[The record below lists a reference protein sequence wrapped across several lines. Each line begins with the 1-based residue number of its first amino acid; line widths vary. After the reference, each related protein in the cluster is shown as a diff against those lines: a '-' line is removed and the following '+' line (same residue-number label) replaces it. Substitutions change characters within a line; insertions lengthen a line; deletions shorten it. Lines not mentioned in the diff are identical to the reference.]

1 MRTIVFTKSARRARV
16 CVLAT
21 LCAWV
26 SATAFGAEPG
36 ADDQVVAQ
44 NSSTKITRA
53 EFEAELQ
60 RIPAEM
66 RAEFVASNKRIGDL
80 ILQMLL
86 RKTLADQAKKEKL
99 DADPVNAARVSNE
112 AERVLAQLRVAQVD
126 AAASAEFEAK
136 HASQV
141 ARARELYVADRDR
154 YRTPEEV
161 SASHILFD
169 IKKHSNDEAR
179 KLAADARARV
189 VAGADFNVVA
199 KEVSEDPSAQQ
210 NSGRLGWFTRE
221 RMDAAFSR
229 AAFALKQPGDVSE
242 PVQSAFGWHV
252 IRLDDRRPPHVR
264 PFEEVQDEIVASLKK
279 TYVDQKREALL
290 GTIRSDP
297 QNAINDAEV
306 KALIEHTMAPNEHSH
321 GADTAP
327 ASTAKTAK

>member
-1 MRTIVFTKSARRARV
+1 MQTTASKINERLARI
-16 CVLAT
+16 CVLAV
-21 LCAWV
+21 LCTWV
-26 SATAFGAEPG
+26 ASAAFGAEPR
-36 ADDQVVAQ
+36 ADDPVVAQ
-44 NSSTKITRA
+44 NSSVKITRA

-66 RAEFVASNKRIGDL
+66 RSELIASNKRVGDL
-80 ILQMLL
+80 LRQMLL
-86 RKTLADQAKKEKL
+86 RKTLAGQAKREKL

-112 AERVLAQLRVAQVD
+112 ADRVLAQLRVAQVD
-126 AAASAEFEAK
+126 EAAGAEFEAK

-141 ARARELYVADRDR
+141 ARARELYLADRDR
-154 YRTPEEV
+154 YRAPEEI

-169 IKKHSNDEAR
+169 TKKHSNDEAR

-189 VAGADFNVVA
+189 LAGADFNVVA
-199 KEVSEDPSAQQ
+199 KEISEDPSAEQ

-252 IRLDDRRPPHVR
+252 IRLDDRRAARVR
-264 PFEEVQDEIVASLKK
+264 PFEEVQDEILASLKK
-279 TYVDQKREALL
+279 TYVEQKREALL
-290 GTIRSDP
+290 GPIRSDP

-306 KALIEHTMAPNEHSH
+306 KSLVEHTMAPTEHTH
-321 GADTAP
+321 GPDTAP
-327 ASTAKTAK
+327 ASAAKSAK